1 MVKLIKVNKER
12 CIKCGICTKVC
23 PTKFLHME
31 EEGPIECFEKVC
43 IGCGQCT
50 AVCPNSAIDNVNAP
64 LEKQIKL
71 EKFPVIN
78 EAAAEKFL
86 RSRRSI
92 RCYKDISVEKEKLI
106 RLVNIAR
113 IAPTA
118 SNSQGISYIVIQNKE
133 LLKKS
138 TEVVMKW
145 MEEEVNKSSGYWS
158 FSAHVRDYKK
168 NGNDVILRDAPN
180 LILGI
185 AFKNFKNGRQNTI
198 SQFTYMELFATSLGL
213 GSCWAGL
220 FEMCAFAEYAPLL
233 KLLNIPKDKI
243 ITGAVMV
250 GYPKY
255 KFQRLVNRNP
265 LEVSFIE

>member
-1 MVKLIKVNKER
+1 MELIKINKER
-12 CIKCGICTKVC
+12 CIKCGMCTKVC
-23 PTKFLHME
+23 PTKFLYMKE
-31 EEGPIECFEKVC
+31 NGIDENAEKMC

-50 AVCPNSAIDNVNAP
+50 SVCPNSAIDNIKAP
-64 LEKQIKL
+64 LKDQVKI
-71 EKFPVIN
+71 EKFPVLD
-78 EAAAEKFL
+78 ETAAEKFL

-92 RCYKDISVEKEKLI
+92 RCYKNMPVEKEKLTK
-106 RLVNIAR
+106 LVDIAR
-113 IAPTA
+113 LAPTA
-118 SNSQGISYIVIQNKE
+118 SNSQGISYIIIQNKE
-133 LLKKS
+133 LLRKL

-158 FSAHVRDYKK
+158 FSAHVKDYKK
-168 NGNDVILRDAPN
+168 NGNDVILRDAPS
-180 LILGI
+180 LVLGI
-185 AFKNFKNGRQNTI
+185 ASKDFKNGRQNTI

-220 FEMCAFAEYAPLL
+220 FEMCAFAEYEPLL
-233 KLLNIPKDKI
+233 NLLNVPKDKA

-265 LEVSFIE
+265 LKVNFIE

>member
-1 MVKLIKVNKER
+1 MELIKVNKEK

-23 PTKFLHME
+23 PTKFLYME
-31 EEGPIECFEKVC
+31 EGGPREAVEKTC

-50 AVCPNSAIDNVNAP
+50 AVCPNSAIDNMKAP
-64 LEKQIKL
+64 LEEQVKL
-71 EKFPVIN
+71 EKFPVID

-92 RCYKDISVEKEKLI
+92 RCYKDIPVEKEKI
-106 RLVNIAR
+106 IKLVNIAR

-118 SNSQGISYIVIQNKE
+118 NNSQGISYIIIQNKE
-133 LLKKS
+133 LLRRL
-138 TEVVMKW
+138 TETVMEW
-145 MEEEVNKSSGYWS
+145 MEEEVNKSLGYWS
-158 FSAHVRDYKK
+158 FSAHVKDYKK
-168 NGNDVILRDAPN
+168 NGKDVILRDAPN

-185 AFKNFKNGRQNTI
+185 ASKDFKYGRQNTI

-233 KLLNIPKDKI
+233 NLINIPQDKI
-243 ITGAVMV
+243 VTGAVMV

-265 LEVSFIE
+265 LEVNFIE

>member
-1 MVKLIKVNKER
+1 MVKLIKINKEK
-12 CIKCGICTKVC
+12 CTKCGICTKVC
-23 PTKFLHME
+23 PTKFLHMDE
-31 EEGPIECFEKVC
+31 NGPREVVEKVC

-50 AVCPNSAIDNVNAP
+50 AVCPNSAIDNMKTP
-64 LEKQIKL
+64 LKDQAKL

-92 RCYKDISVEKEKLI
+92 RCYKDIPVEKEKLI
-106 RLVNIAR
+106 KLVNIAR
-113 IAPTA
+113 LAPTA
-118 SNSQGISYIVIQNKE
+118 SNSQGISYIIIKNKE
-133 LLKKS
+133 LLRKL
-138 TEVVMKW
+138 TDTVMEW
-145 MEEEVNKSSGYWS
+145 MEEQATKSSGYWS
-158 FSAHVRDYKK
+158 FSAHVKDYKE
-168 NGNDVILRDAPN
+168 NRNDVILRDAPS
-180 LILGI
+180 LILGT
-185 AFKNFKNGRQNTI
+185 ASKDLKNGRQNTI

-220 FEMCAFAEYAPLL
+220 FEMCAFAEYVPLL
-233 KLLNIPKDKI
+233 DLINIPQDTI

-265 LEVSFIE
+265 LEVNFIE

>member
-1 MVKLIKVNKER
+1 MRLIKVNKER

-23 PTKFLHME
+23 PTKFLHMDE
-31 EEGPIECFEKVC
+31 NGPTEVVEKVC

-50 AVCPNSAIDNVNAP
+50 AVCPNGAIDNAKAH
-64 LEKQIKL
+64 LEEQVKL
-71 EKFPVIN
+71 EKFPVID

-92 RCYKDISVEKEKLI
+92 RCYKDIPVEKEKLT
-106 RLVNIAR
+106 RLVDIAR
-113 IAPTA
+113 LAPTA
-118 SNSQGISYIVIQNKE
+118 SNSQGISYIIIQNKG
-133 LLKKS
+133 LLKKL
-138 TEVVMKW
+138 TEAVMKW

-158 FSAHVRDYKK
+158 FSAHVKDYKK
-168 NGNDVILRDAPN
+168 NGKDVILRDAPN

-185 AFKNFKNGRQNTI
+185 ASRNFKNGRQNTI

-233 KLLNIPKDKI
+233 NLLNIPKDKI
-243 ITGAVMV
+243 VTGAVMV

-265 LEVSFIE
+265 LEVSFID

>member
-1 MVKLIKVNKER
+1 MELIKVNKEK
-12 CIKCGICTKVC
+12 CIGCGICTKVC

-31 EEGPIECFEKVC
+31 ENEPREDTEKAC

-50 AVCPNSAIDNVNAP
+50 AVCHNNAIDNIKAP
-64 LEKQIKL
+64 LEEQVKL
-71 EKFPVIN
+71 EKFPVID
-78 EAAAEKFL
+78 EDVAEKFL

-92 RCYKDISVEKEKLI
+92 RCYKDVPVEKEKLI
-106 RLVNIAR
+106 KLIDIAR
-113 IAPTA
+113 MSPTA
-118 SNSQGISYIVIQNKE
+118 SNSQGVSYIIIKNKE
-133 LLKKS
+133 LLRRL
-138 TEVVMKW
+138 TGIVMKW

-158 FSAHVRDYKK
+158 FSEHVKDYKK
-168 NGNDVILRDAPN
+168 NGKDVILRDAPS
-180 LILGI
+180 LILAI
-185 AFKNFKNGRQNTI
+185 ASKEFKNGRQNTI
-198 SQFTYMELFATSLGL
+198 SGLTYMELFATSLGL

-233 KLLNIPKDKI
+233 NLLNIPKDKV

-265 LEVSFIE
+265 LEVNFIE

>member
-1 MVKLIKVNKER
+1 MRLIEANKER

-23 PTKFLHME
+23 PTKFLHMDGD
-31 EEGPIECFEKVC
+31 GPTEAANKVC

-50 AVCPNSAIDNVNAP
+50 AVCPNGAIDNVKAS
-64 LEKQIKL
+64 LEEQVKL
-71 EKFPVIN
+71 EKFPVID
-78 EAAAEKFL
+78 EIAAEKFL

-92 RCYKDISVEKEKLI
+92 RCYKDIPVEKEKLI
-106 RLVNIAR
+106 RVVDIAR
-113 IAPTA
+113 LAPTA
-118 SNSQGISYIVIQNKE
+118 SNSQGISYIIIQNKD
-133 LLKKS
+133 LLKKL

-158 FSAHVRDYKK
+158 FSAHVKDYKE
-168 NGNDVILRDAPN
+168 NGKDVILRDAPN

-185 AFKNFKNGRQNTI
+185 ASKDFKNGRQNTI

-220 FEMCAFAEYAPLL
+220 FEMCAFAEYVPLL
-233 KLLNIPKDKI
+233 NLLNIPKDKI
-243 ITGAVMV
+243 VTGAVMV
-250 GYPKY
+250 GYSKY

-265 LEVSFIE
+265 LEVRLIE